1 MGLIMS
7 DSKGEL
13 LRGLVSV
20 EAEQSVLGGLML
32 DNDRWDDIALILSV
46 EDFFS
51 KAHQIYFREM
61 KRLIDAG
68 KPIDLLTLTDFLK
81 QQGQLELVGGFAYAA
96 ELSKN
101 TPSAA
106 NIVAYSEIVARFSR
120 ARQLVTLGSDITREA
135 TVPRADI
142 AEIME
147 KAEKRIIDIAEKS
160 EHEKAVSLIEGMERL
175 ITQLELRN
183 QSGNG
188 ITGTPT
194 GFVELDAST
203 CGLQNSDLILLAG
216 RPSMGKTA
224 LAMSMVVGALQG
236 REGSVV
242 QVYSLEQPTE
252 QLLMRMVSSL
262 GSIELQRLKSGL
274 LDDEDWA
281 RISHASSI
289 MVGEWRDRLIIDDTG
304 SLTPAMLRIR
314 ARRNARKNGPPALI
328 MLDYLQLMRCPR
340 QENRTQE
347 IAEISRSLKALAK
360 EMKCPVLALS
370 QLNRSLE
377 QRADKRPNNGDLR
390 DSGALEQD
398 ADVIM
403 FVYRDEVYNVS
414 TEDQGIAE
422 IIIGKQRQGP
432 IGTVRVR
439 FDSRYTRFDDIK
451 SWGPADE

>member
-1 MGLIMS
+1 MS

-81 QQGQLELVGGFAYAA
+81 QQEQLELVGGFAYAA

-135 TVPRADI
+135 TAPRADI

-160 EHEKAVSLIEGMERL
+160 EPEKAVSLIEGMERL

-252 QLLMRMVSSL
+252 QLLMRMISSL
-262 GSIELQRLKSGL
+262 GRIELQRLKSGL

-451 SWGPADE
+451 NWGPADE

>member
-1 MGLIMS
+1 MVE
-7 DSKGEL
+7 SKIDL

-20 EAEQSVLGGLML
+20 DAEQAVLGGLML
-32 DNDRWDDIALILSV
+32 DNDRWDDIALILKV
-46 EDFFS
+46 EDFFC

-61 KRLIDAG
+61 QRLIDAG
-68 KPIDLLTLTDFLK
+68 KPIDLLTLTNAFEH
-81 QQGQLELVGGFAYAA
+81 QGQLELVGGFAYAA

-106 NIVAYSEIVARFSR
+106 NIVAYSGIVARFSR
-120 ARQLVTLGSDITREA
+120 ARQLASLGYDITNEITA
-135 TVPRADI
+135 PRADI
-142 AEIME
+142 AAIME
-147 KAEKRIIDIAEKS
+147 KAEKRIIAIAEQS
-160 EHEKAVSLIEGMERL
+160 EPEKAVLLIDGMESML
-175 ITQLELRN
+175 TQLELRTK
-183 QSGNG
+183 SGDG

-194 GFVELDAST
+194 GFIDLDAST
-203 CGLQNSDLILLAG
+203 CGFQDGDLILLAG

-224 LAMSMVVGALQG
+224 LAMSMVTGALQG
-236 REGSVV
+236 RENSVV

-252 QLLMRMVSSL
+252 QLLMRMVSAL

-281 RISHASSI
+281 RISHAANI
-289 MVGEWRDRLIIDDTG
+289 MIGEWRDRLVIDD
-304 SLTPAMLRIR
+304 SSNLTPVMLRIR
-314 ARRNARKNGPPALI
+314 ARRNARKNGKPALI
-328 MLDYLQLMRCPR
+328 MLDYLQLMRCPG

-347 IAEISRSLKALAK
+347 IAEISRALKALAK

-377 QRADKRPNNGDLR
+377 QRVDKRPNNGDLR

-403 FVYRDEVYNVS
+403 FVYRDEVYNAN
-414 TEDQGIAE
+414 TENKGIVE

-432 IGTVRVR
+432 IGTVRIK

-451 SWGPADE
+451 AQTELGGID

>member
-1 MGLIMS
+1 MTE
-7 DSKGEL
+7 SKIDP

-20 EAEQSVLGGLML
+20 DAEQAVLGGLML
-32 DNDRWDDIALILSV
+32 DNDRWDDIALILKA
-46 EDFFS
+46 EDFFG
-51 KAHQIYFREM
+51 KAHRIYFCEM
-61 KRLIDAG
+61 QRLIDAG
-68 KPIDLLTLTDFLK
+68 KPIDLLTLTSAFEH
-81 QQGQLELVGGFAYAA
+81 QGQLELVGGFAYAA

-120 ARQLVTLGSDITREA
+120 ARQLASLGYDITHEITA
-135 TVPRADI
+135 PRADI
-142 AEIME
+142 AAIIE
-147 KAEKRIIDIAEKS
+147 KAEKRIIGIAEQS
-160 EHEKAVSLIEGMERL
+160 EPEKAVSLIDGMESML
-175 ITQLELRN
+175 TQLELRSK
-183 QSGNG
+183 SGDG

-194 GFVELDAST
+194 GFIELDTRT
-203 CGLQNSDLILLAG
+203 CGFQDSDLILLAG

-224 LAMSMVVGALQG
+224 LAMSMVIGALQG
-236 REGSVV
+236 CENSVV

-281 RISHASSI
+281 RISHAANI
-289 MVGEWRDRLIIDDTG
+289 MIGEWRDRLVIDD
-304 SLTPAMLRIR
+304 SSDLTPAMLRIR
-314 ARRNARKNGPPALI
+314 ARRNARKNGKPALI
-328 MLDYLQLMRCPR
+328 MLDYLQLMHCPG

-347 IAEISRSLKALAK
+347 IAEISRALKALAK

-377 QRADKRPNNGDLR
+377 QRVDKRPNNGDLR

-403 FVYRDEVYNVS
+403 FVYRDEVYNAN
-414 TEDQGIAE
+414 TENKGIAE

-432 IGTVRVR
+432 IGTVRIK
-439 FDSRYTRFDDIK
+439 FDRRYTRFDDIK
-451 SWGPADE
+451 AQTDLGGVY

>member
-1 MGLIMS
+1 MVE
-7 DSKGEL
+7 SKIDL
-13 LRGLVSV
+13 LCGLVSV
-20 EAEQSVLGGLML
+20 DAEQAVLGGLML
-32 DNDRWDDIALILSV
+32 DNDRWDDIALILKM
-46 EDFFS
+46 EDFFG

-61 KRLIDAG
+61 QRLIDAG
-68 KPIDLLTLTDFLK
+68 KPIDLLTLTNAFEH
-81 QQGQLELVGGFAYAA
+81 QGQLELVGGFAYAA

-120 ARQLVTLGSDITREA
+120 ARQLASLGHDITNEITA
-135 TVPRADI
+135 PRADI
-142 AEIME
+142 AAIME
-147 KAEKRIIDIAEKS
+147 KAEKRIIAIAEQS
-160 EHEKAVSLIEGMERL
+160 EPEKAVSLINGMESML
-175 ITQLELRN
+175 TQLELRTK
-183 QSGNG
+183 SGDG

-194 GFVELDAST
+194 GFIDLDAST
-203 CGLQNSDLILLAG
+203 CGFQDGDLILLAG

-224 LAMSMVVGALQG
+224 LAMSMVTGVLQG
-236 REGSVV
+236 RENSVV

-262 GSIELQRLKSGL
+262 GRIELQRLKNGL

-281 RISHASSI
+281 RISHAANI
-289 MVGEWRDRLIIDDTG
+289 MIGEWRDRLVIDD
-304 SLTPAMLRIR
+304 SSDLTPAMLRIR
-314 ARRNARKNGPPALI
+314 ARRNARKNGKPALI
-328 MLDYLQLMRCPR
+328 MLDYLQLMRCPE

-347 IAEISRSLKALAK
+347 IAEISRALKALAK

-377 QRADKRPNNGDLR
+377 QRVDKRPNNGDLR

-403 FVYRDEVYNVS
+403 FVYRDEVYNAN
-414 TEDQGIAE
+414 TENKGIAE

-432 IGTVRVR
+432 IGTVRIK

-451 SWGPADE
+451 AQTGLGGID

>member
-1 MGLIMS
+1 MS

-32 DNDRWDDIALILSV
+32 DNDRWDDIALILGV

-81 QQGQLELVGGFAYAA
+81 QQEQLELVGGFAYAA

-135 TVPRADI
+135 TAPRADI

-160 EHEKAVSLIEGMERL
+160 EPEKAVSLIEGMERL

-252 QLLMRMVSSL
+252 QLLMRMISSL
-262 GSIELQRLKSGL
+262 GRIELQRLKSGL

-451 SWGPADE
+451 NWGPTDE

>member
-1 MGLIMS
+1 MS

-20 EAEQSVLGGLML
+20 EAEQSVLGCLML

-81 QQGQLELVGGFAYAA
+81 QQEQLELVGGFAYAA

-135 TVPRADI
+135 TAPRADI

-160 EHEKAVSLIEGMERL
+160 EPEKAVSLIEGMERL

-252 QLLMRMVSSL
+252 QLLMRMISSL
-262 GSIELQRLKSGL
+262 GRIELQRLKSGL

-451 SWGPADE
+451 NWGPADE